1 MCSAGAGVG
10 GGQATP
16 DASARTVE
24 HVRLASA
31 VCTDCAAR
39 EFRVSTGEGCAWSG
53 ARWPGWL
60 TDDVVLWAQ
69 RSQLNPVPVHPEAFD
84 HDMLD
89 VHRRCSIC
97 GVALQHATPGGK
109 GGRVYAHERCRA
121 RAPRLVKFKGLG
133 DSHGT
138 ESRVGRLVRAQ
149 SEGPLSNPPRDKR
162 EKISREI
169 RDKILAI
176 KISLEV
182 PLS

>member
-1 MCSAGAGVG
+1 MCSAGAGVW

-109 GGRVYAHERCRA
+109 GGRVYAHQRCRA

-133 DSHGT
+133 GT
-138 ESRVGRLVRAQ
+138 RTALRGESADFARKAKVRFLA
-149 SEGPLSNPPRDKR
+149 PL
-162 EKISREI
+162 EIREI
-169 RDKILAI
+169 RYP
-176 KISLEV
+176 ER
-182 PLS
+182 